1 MKRVL
6 VLAYLFPPIANSGT
20 QRPLKFIKY
29 LADHGWEPIVVT
41 ADRANGLNVDPT
53 LLQEIPSGVRVVRV
67 PMLNEWIG
75 DVIAAMLGGGALAR
89 RIGNGVRWRLQNR
102 RRSPDFYAWWQPT
115 AERAALK
122 ISREIGFDAIYAT
135 GYPWTSLMI
144 GHAVARATGRPFVA
158 DFRDLWS
165 GENQFRDERPPLEDE
180 RRFERT
186 VVMAADAVVSA
197 SDAMTRLTM
206 NAYPSED
213 QTKFVTIHNGFD
225 RADFDVAPAP
235 RGDGKFRIV
244 YTGVWKDAYNPA
256 DLYKSI
262 DWIRRSKP
270 ELLENVEVVA
280 AGFGPSEARRWG
292 LAKYI
297 TELGVVSHPEA
308 VQLMRSA
315 DLLYL
320 AHSDLERQWSVP
332 GKLYEYLASG
342 APVLALTDPRGETAK
357 IIRAVGGG
365 VVASPEDPGN
375 LYHRV
380 MDACRGTLNV
390 PPRDPRALEAFE
402 RQHLTGKLADVLNAV
417 SNRVPVAAV
426 TRPAAHAAAAFPR
439 LRPR

>member
-6 VLAYLFPPIANSGT
+6 VLAYLYPPIANSGT
-20 QRPLKFIKY
+20 QRPLKFTKY

-41 ADRANGLNVDPT
+41 ADRANGLNVDPA
-53 LLQEIPSGVRVVRV
+53 LLQEIPAGVRVVRV

-75 DVIAAMLGGGALAR
+75 DVVTAMLGRSALAA
-89 RIGNGVRWRLQNR
+89 RIGDGVRWRLQNR

-115 AERAALK
+115 AERAALQ
-122 ISREIGFDAIYAT
+122 IFREIGFDAIYAT

-144 GHAVARATGRPFVA
+144 GEAVARATGRPFVA

-165 GENQFRDERPPLEDE
+165 GENLFREERPPLEDE

-197 SDAMTRLTM
+197 SDAMTRHAI

-213 QTKFVTIHNGFD
+213 EAKFVTIHNGFD
-225 RADFDVAPAP
+225 PADFDAPAP
-235 RGDGKFRIV
+235 PRAHGKFRIV
-244 YTGVWKDAYNPA
+244 YTGVWKDAYNPG

-270 ELLENVEVVA
+270 QLLDNVEVVA
-280 AGFGPSEARRWG
+280 AGFRPGEARRWG
-292 LAKYI
+292 LSKYI
-297 TELGVVSHPEA
+297 TELGVVPHQEA
-308 VQLMRSA
+308 ITLMRSA

-320 AHSDLERQWSVP
+320 SHSDPERQWCVP

-342 APVLALTDPRGETAK
+342 TPLLALTDPGSETAK

-365 VVASPEDPGN
+365 VVASPDDPGN

-380 MDACRGTLNV
+380 MDACGGNLKV

-402 RQHLTGKLADVLNAV
+402 RRHLTGKLAHVLNAV
-417 SNRVPVAAV
+417 SSRVPVAAA
-426 TRPAAHAAAAFPR
+426 TRPTTHPAAAFPR